1 MAKNKKPKFLEAE
14 TPDLLALLK
23 ETLSGDEV
31 DEKATAKAMKITE
44 ELISRQPGDE
54 GPISVDEAL
63 KAAADIMTEALN
75 KVKSAYENEI
85 SMMEDSDG
93 SDEPEED
100 EDEEEEEEEEE
111 EEAPKSKKSKKAAK
125 EEKPA
130 KKSKKKAEPEEDEED
145 EDDSDEEEEDSEDDE
160 DGEDY
165 SDWSLKD
172 LKKEC
177 RTRGIKVTK
186 GMAKADMVKALE
198 ADDKE

>member
-14 TPDLLALLK
+14 TSDLLALLK

-31 DEKATAKAMKITE
+31 DDKAVGKALKIAD
-44 ELISRQPGDE
+44 ELISRQPDE
-54 GPISVDEAL
+54 EAPISVDEAL
-63 KAAADIMTEALN
+63 RSAADIMTGALN
-75 KVKSAYENEI
+75 KVKDAYENEI
-85 SMMEDSDG
+85 SMMEDSDE
-93 SDEPEED
+93 SDEPEE
-100 EDEEEEEEEEE
+100 EIEEEET
-111 EEAPKSKKSKKAAK
+111 PKKSKKAKKEKASKKSKKK
-125 EEKPA
+125 EEP
-130 KKSKKKAEPEEDEED
+130 EDEED
-145 EDDSDEEEEDSEDDE
+145 DDE
-160 DGEDY
+160 DEDEESPDPVEEDDDEDEEDY

>member
-1 MAKNKKPKFLEAE
+1 MAKNKRPKFLEAD
-14 TPDLLALLK
+14 TPDLLNLLK

-31 DEKATAKAMKITE
+31 DEKATSKALEIAD

-63 KAAADIMTEALN
+63 RAAADTMTEALN
-75 KVKSAYENEI
+75 KVKGAYENEI
-85 SMMEDSDG
+85 AMMEDSEG

-100 EDEEEEEEEEE
+100 EPE
-111 EEAPKSKKSKKAAK
+111 EEAPKSKKKKADKA
-125 EEKPA
+125 EKPA
-130 KKSKKKAEPEEDEED
+130 KKSKKKDEPEPEPEEEEED
-145 EDDSDEEEEDSEDDE
+145 EDEDE
-160 DGEDY
+160 EDY

>member
-23 ETLSGDEV
+23 DTLSGDEV
-31 DEKATAKAMKITE
+31 DEKATAKALKVTE
-44 ELISRQPGDE
+44 ELISRLPGEE

-63 KAAADIMTEALN
+63 KAAADTMTEALN
-75 KVKSAYENEI
+75 KVKGAYENEI
-85 SMMEDSDG
+85 SMMEDSDEAE
-93 SDEPEED
+93 EPEDDED
-100 EDEEEEEEEEE
+100 EDEEP
-111 EEAPKSKKSKKAAK
+111 APKKKSKKADK
-125 EEKPA
+125 EEKPV
-130 KKSKKKAEPEEDEED
+130 KKGKKKAEPEPEED
-145 EDDSDEEEEDSEDDE
+145 EEEDSEEEEEEDDDDE

-165 SDWSLKD
+165 SDWSTKD

>member
-31 DEKATAKAMKITE
+31 DEKATAKALKITE
-44 ELISRQPGDE
+44 EIISRQPGDE

-85 SMMEDSDG
+85 SMMEDSED

-100 EDEEEEEEEEE
+100 EDEEEEE

-130 KKSKKKAEPEEDEED
+130 KKPKKKAEPEE
-145 EDDSDEEEEDSEDDE
+145 EEEDSDDDE

-165 SDWSLKD
+165 SDWSTKD

-186 GMAKADMVKALE
+186 DMAKADMVKALE

>member
-31 DEKATAKAMKITE
+31 DEKTTTKALKIVD
-44 ELISRQPGDE
+44 ELISRQPGEE
-54 GPISVDEAL
+54 GLISVDEAL
-63 KAAADIMTEALN
+63 KAAADTMTEALN
-75 KVKSAYENEI
+75 KVKGAYENEI
-85 SMMEDSDG
+85 SMMEDSDD
-93 SDEPEED
+93 SDEPEEN
-100 EDEEEEEEEEE
+100 EDEEET
-111 EEAPKSKKSKKAAK
+111 PKSKKSKKAAK

-130 KKSKKKAEPEEDEED
+130 KKSKKAEPEPEEDEE
-145 EDDSDEEEEDSEDDE
+145 EEEEEDSDEEDEEDEDE

>member
-23 ETLSGDEV
+23 DTLSGDEV
-31 DEKATAKAMKITE
+31 DEKATAKALKVTE
-44 ELISRQPGDE
+44 ELISRLPGEE

-63 KAAADIMTEALN
+63 KAAADTMTEALN
-75 KVKSAYENEI
+75 KVKGAYENEI
-85 SMMEDSDG
+85 SMMEDSDEAE
-93 SDEPEED
+93 EPEDDED
-100 EDEEEEEEEEE
+100 EDEEP
-111 EEAPKSKKSKKAAK
+111 APKKKSKKADK

-130 KKSKKKAEPEEDEED
+130 KKGKKKAEPEPEED
-145 EDDSDEEEEDSEDDE
+145 EEEDSEEEEDDDDDDE

-165 SDWSLKD
+165 SDWSTKD

>member
-1 MAKNKKPKFLEAE
+1 MAKNKKPKFLEKE
-14 TPDLLALLK
+14 TPELLALLK
-23 ETLSGDEV
+23 ETLSAEEDA
-31 DEKATAKAMKITE
+31 DTKKALKVTE
-44 ELISRQPGDE
+44 ELISRLPGEE
-54 GPISVDEAL
+54 GPLSVDEAL
-63 KAAADIMTEALN
+63 KAAADTMTEALN
-75 KVKSAYENEI
+75 KIKGAYENEI

-93 SDEPEED
+93 SDELEED
-100 EDEEEEEEEEE
+100 EDG
-111 EEAPKSKKSKKAAK
+111 EEALKSKKSKKAAK

-130 KKSKKKAEPEEDEED
+130 KKSKKKAEPEEEEED
-145 EDDSDEEEEDSEDDE
+145 EDDSDEEEDSDDDE

-165 SDWSLKD
+165 SDWSTKD

>member
-23 ETLSGDEV
+23 DTLSGDEV
-31 DEKATAKAMKITE
+31 DEKATAKALKVTE
-44 ELISRQPGDE
+44 ELISRLPGEE

-75 KVKSAYENEI
+75 KVKGAYENEI
-85 SMMEDSDG
+85 SMMEDSDEAE
-93 SDEPEED
+93 EPEDDED
-100 EDEEEEEEEEE
+100 EDEEP
-111 EEAPKSKKSKKAAK
+111 APKKKSKKADK

-130 KKSKKKAEPEEDEED
+130 KKGKKKAEPEPEED
-145 EDDSDEEEEDSEDDE
+145 EEEDSEEEEDDDDE

-165 SDWSLKD
+165 SDWSTKD

>member
-31 DEKATAKAMKITE
+31 DEKATSKVLKIVD
-44 ELISRQPGDE
+44 ELISRQPGEE

-63 KAAADIMTEALN
+63 KAAADTMTEALN
-75 KVKSAYENEI
+75 KVKGAYENEI
-85 SMMEDSDG
+85 SMMEDSDD
-93 SDEPEED
+93 SDEPEEN
-100 EDEEEEEEEEE
+100 EDEEET
-111 EEAPKSKKSKKAAK
+111 PKSKKSKKAAK

-130 KKSKKKAEPEEDEED
+130 KKSKKAEPEPEEDEE
-145 EDDSDEEEEDSEDDE
+145 EDSDEEDEEDEDE

>member
-1 MAKNKKPKFLEAE
+1 MAKNKRPKFLEAD
-14 TPDLLALLK
+14 TPDLLNLLK

-31 DEKATAKAMKITE
+31 DEKATSKALKIAD

-63 KAAADIMTEALN
+63 RAAADTMTEALN
-75 KVKSAYENEI
+75 KIKGAYENEI
-85 SMMEDSDG
+85 AMMEDSED
-93 SDEPEED
+93 SDESEAD
-100 EDEEEEEEEEE
+100 EPK
-111 EEAPKSKKSKKAAK
+111 EEAPKSKKAAK
-125 EEKPA
+125 AEKSA
-130 KKSKKKAEPEEDEED
+130 KKSKKKAEPEEEEED
-145 EDDSDEEEEDSEDDE
+145 EEEVEGDSEEEDSDE
-160 DGEDY
+160 DEDEEDY

>member
-31 DEKATAKAMKITE
+31 DEKATSKALKITE

-63 KAAADIMTEALN
+63 KAAADTMTEALN
-75 KVKSAYENEI
+75 KVKGAYENEI
-85 SMMEDSDG
+85 SMMEDSDDL
-93 SDEPEED
+93 DEPVED
-100 EDEEEEEEEEE
+100 EDEEE

-130 KKSKKKAEPEEDEED
+130 KKSKKKDEPEEEEED
-145 EDDSDEEEEDSEDDE
+145 EDDSDEEEDSDDDDE

-165 SDWSLKD
+165 SDWSTKD

-186 GMAKADMVKALE
+186 DMAKADMVKALE

>member
-31 DEKATAKAMKITE
+31 DDKAVGKALKIAD
-44 ELISRQPGDE
+44 ELISRQPDE
-54 GPISVDEAL
+54 EAPISVDEAL
-63 KAAADIMTEALN
+63 RSAADIMTGALN
-75 KVKSAYENEI
+75 KVKDAYENEI
-85 SMMEDSDG
+85 SMMEDSDE
-93 SDEPEED
+93 SDEPEE
-100 EDEEEEEEEEE
+100 ETEEEETTKKSKKAKKE
-111 EEAPKSKKSKKAAK
+111 KVSKKSKKK
-125 EEKPA
+125 EEP
-130 KKSKKKAEPEEDEED
+130 EDEED
-145 EDDSDEEEEDSEDDE
+145 DDDDEDDESSDSVEDDE
-160 DGEDY
+160 DEEDY

>member
-14 TPDLLALLK
+14 TSDLLALLK

-31 DEKATAKAMKITE
+31 DDKAVGKALKIAD
-44 ELISRQPGDE
+44 ELISRQPDE
-54 GPISVDEAL
+54 EAPISVDEAL
-63 KAAADIMTEALN
+63 RSAADIMTGALN
-75 KVKSAYENEI
+75 KVKDAYENEI
-85 SMMEDSDG
+85 SMMEDSDE
-93 SDEPEED
+93 SDEPEE
-100 EDEEEEEEEEE
+100 ETEEEET
-111 EEAPKSKKSKKAAK
+111 PKKSKKAKKEKASKKSKKK
-125 EEKPA
+125 EEP
-130 KKSKKKAEPEEDEED
+130 EDEED
-145 EDDSDEEEEDSEDDE
+145 DDEEE
-160 DGEDY
+160 EDY